1 MSEGAPRRTG
11 AARRAEARRRSTM
24 ERFAQ
29 ASDTGGF
36 HAGSTMFAGLLLYG
50 GIGWLLDRW
59 LGTGWLL
66 PVGILVGAALSIV
79 SLWFRYGVDR
89 STPPTG
95 AGQATPTDP
104 PLDTGRTDHRPI

>member
-1 MSEGAPRRTG
+1 MSEAPRKTG
-11 AARRAEARRRSTM
+11 TARRAEARRRSTM

-59 LGTGWLL
+59 LGTSWLL
-66 PVGILVGAALSIV
+66 PVGILVGAGLSFWT
-79 SLWFRYGVDR
+79 LWFRYGVDR
-89 STPPTG
+89 STPSAQEDEQAAPTD
-95 AGQATPTDP
+95 TPT
-104 PLDTGRTDHRPI
+104 DTGRTDHRPI

>member
-1 MSEGAPRRTG
+1 MSEDAPRPTG

-24 ERFAQ
+24 ERFGEV
-29 ASDTGGF
+29 SDTSSF

-66 PVGILVGAALSIV
+66 PVGILLGAGLSFWT
-79 SLWFRYGVDR
+79 LWLRYGVVR
-89 STPPTG
+89 R
-95 AGQATPTDP
+95 DP
-104 PLDTGRTDHRPI
+104 PPQEPEQADPAENGRTDHRPI